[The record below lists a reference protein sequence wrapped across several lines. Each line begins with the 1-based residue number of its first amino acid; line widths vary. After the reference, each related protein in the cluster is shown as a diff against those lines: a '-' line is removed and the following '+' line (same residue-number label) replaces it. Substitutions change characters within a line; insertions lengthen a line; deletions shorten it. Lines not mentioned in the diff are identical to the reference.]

1 MALPRS
7 ILLIITGSVASYKA
21 LELIRLLRAEN
32 ITVTAIL
39 TKAGA
44 KFITPL
50 AVSALTGTKTYD
62 ELFSL
67 TDEVEM
73 GHIQLSRIADLVL
86 VAPASADILAKMASG
101 IADDLATTAL
111 LATDKPVM
119 VVPAM
124 NHRMWSHA
132 ATQRNIS
139 QLLRDGV
146 HLIAP
151 TEGDMACGEHGVGR
165 MAEPA
170 AIMEVLKQAIGG
182 ATSTASPLAG
192 EATRLNKRSEFSRS
206 GEGASKLSHNLSSPS
221 PLASLDPLP
230 QGQRVSPAT
239 RSVHMND
246 LLSVADNSLAGKK
259 VIITSG
265 PTVEAIDPVRYLGN
279 RSSGKQGH
287 AIAAA
292 LAAAGAEVTLIS
304 GSVTIPDPA
313 GVRYIIH
320 TGTADAMLTAVEDA
334 LPADIFIGAA
344 AVADWRLSKPAKQ
357 KLKKKTTDSKL
368 TLELVPTVDILAS
381 VAKHKQRPT
390 LVIGFAAETE
400 KLLEHARAKR
410 LAKGCD
416 WLIANEVGTSRA
428 FGADDNTV
436 TLITPDAEE
445 SWPLASKQDIAGKLV
460 RKIAEHFL
468 TRSTTQRKN
477 A

>member
-39 TKAGA
+39 TKGGA
-44 KFITPL
+44 QFITPL
-50 AVSALTGTKTYD
+50 AVSSLTGTKTYD
-62 ELFSL
+62 DLFSL
-67 TDEVEM
+67 MDEVEM
-73 GHIQLSRIADLVL
+73 GHIQLSRVADMVL
-86 VAPASADILAKMASG
+86 VAPASADILAKMANG

-111 LATDKPVM
+111 LATNKPV
-119 VVPAM
+119 VVAPAM
-124 NHRMWSHA
+124 NHKMWSHA

-139 QLLRDGV
+139 QLLRDGI

-151 TEGDMACGEHGVGR
+151 TEGAMACGEYGVGR

-170 AIMEVLKQAIGG
+170 AIMQA
-182 ATSTASPLAG
+182 
-192 EATRLNKRSEFSRS
+192 
-206 GEGASKLSHNLSSPS
+206 
-221 PLASLDPLP
+221 LASFSKPL
-230 QGQRVSPAT
+230 
-239 RSVHMND
+239 
-246 LLSVADNSLAGKK
+246 LANHRLKGKK
-259 VIITSG
+259 VIVTSG

-313 GVRYIIH
+313 GVKNITH
-320 TGTADAMLTAVEDA
+320 TGNADAMLSAVQDA

-344 AVADWRLSKPAKQ
+344 AVADWRLSKPADQ

-368 TLELVPTVDILAS
+368 TLELIPTVDILAS
-381 VAKHKQRPT
+381 VAKHPQRPS
-390 LVIGFAAETE
+390 LVVGFAAETE

-416 WLIANEVGTSRA
+416 WLIANDVGTHRV

-436 TLITPDAEE
+436 TLITADSEE
-445 SWPLASKQDIAGKLV
+445 SWPLSSKQDIASKLV
-460 RKIAEHFL
+460 QKIADHF
-468 TRSTTQRKN
+468 STPESRKGKT